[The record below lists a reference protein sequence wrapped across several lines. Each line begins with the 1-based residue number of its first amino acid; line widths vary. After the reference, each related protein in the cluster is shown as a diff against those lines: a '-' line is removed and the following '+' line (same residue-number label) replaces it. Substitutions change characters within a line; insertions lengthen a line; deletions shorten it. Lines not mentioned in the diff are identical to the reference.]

1 MLIYFVQIPRALL
14 EAGAEINT
22 ETTLSIAAGY
32 GDLEIVKIM
41 LERGSNVN
49 QPNREALKRARE
61 EWEKEIELEVDA
73 KMADDVDHPNPQ
85 RRRKGF
91 YEEICKAKWGNTTI
105 DNIMYLSRIHS
116 TIMNPTNLKIISDL
130 KPPIIAASRNGH
142 DKIVALLLANGA
154 EVDIIHKNGRETIV
168 ATAVAA
174 KAGHV
179 EVLRTLLDHGALVD
193 GPPEVLDYWTGK
205 DIRRINF
212 H

>member
-1 MLIYFVQIPRALL
+1 MLIHFVQIPRALL

-49 QPNREALKRARE
+49 QPDREALKRARE
-61 EWEKEIELEVDA
+61 EWENEIELELEA
-73 KMADDVDHPNPQ
+73 KMADEVGPD
-85 RRRKGF
+85 RWRRKSIH
-91 YEEICKAKWGNTTI
+91 EEICRAKWGNTTI
-105 DNIMYLSRIHS
+105 DNIMYLSRIHA
-116 TIMNPTNLKIISDL
+116 TIQDPDKRRIVSDL
-130 KPPIIAASRNGH
+130 EPPIIAASRNGH
-142 DKIVALLLANGA
+142 DKIVALLLENGA
-154 EVDIIHKNGRETIV
+154 EVDIIHKNPRETIF